1 MEQHN
6 EQPIS
11 RKKIGLALG
20 GGGAKGLAHIG
31 VIKVLE
37 KYGIPID
44 FIAGTSMGALVG
56 GWYAIRKK
64 IKLLETLFLEIDNSE
79 TYSMNKVMKARDGAL
94 FSDKNVIRRLEGA
107 FEDLTFEDC
116 QLPFAAV
123 ATDVATGE
131 EVIIKEGRLADA
143 VRASVSLPLIFKPV
157 KRDGRL
163 LIDGGFVN
171 PVPADVV
178 KDMGADFVIAVDV
191 SSKWLNIPENEST
204 LKEGNIHSVMSE
216 VFSAIEYQ
224 VAKQILQYADIILRP
239 AVLSYDWL
247 AFNRAEEIIEKGRD
261 EAMRNLKEIQDKT
274 GCRLEEPKSFF
285 EKIVDIFLYD

>member
-1 MEQHN
+1 MENHHETPN
-6 EQPIS
+6 S

-56 GWYAIRKK
+56 GWYATRKK
-64 IKLLETLFLEIDNSE
+64 IKILETLFLEIDDSE
-79 TYSMNKVMKARDGAL
+79 TYSMNHVMRERKGVLFRDK
-94 FSDKNVIRRLEGA
+94 DVMRRLESA
-107 FEDLTFEDC
+107 LQDLTFTDC
-116 QLPFAAV
+116 QIPFAVV

-131 EVIIKEGRLADA
+131 RVIINEGRLADA

-163 LIDGGFVN
+163 LMDGGFVD

-178 KDMGADFVIAVDV
+178 REMGADFVIAVDV
-191 SSKWLNIPENEST
+191 SSRWLNVSEANLEVKDIPAT
-204 LKEGNIHSVMSE
+204 MSE
-216 VFSAIEYQ
+216 VFSAVEYQ
-224 VAKQILQYADIILRP
+224 VAKLILKYADIILRP
-239 AVLSYDWL
+239 AVLNYDWL
-247 AFNRAEEIIEKGRD
+247 AFNKAEEIIEKGRD
-261 EAMRNLKEIQDKT
+261 EAMRNLREIQDKT
-274 GCRLEEPKSFF
+274 GYHCEETKSFLQ
-285 EKIVDIFLYD
+285 KAVDFFLYE